1 MSRKIVVPV
10 VLLLLTALVLTM
22 VWPTSTA
29 KAKVNRRFLSKVIF
43 IHHKKGHAKPQGV
56 GGGKGN
62 KQESEGVYS
71 YIAKGAKWKELEA
84 LVLNPACNE
93 NPDGGMDEMIIDA
106 TLTALD
112 EWETAGSKN
121 LAIFGDL
128 LIDDGIT
135 YEAGAYR
142 SYNTITFG
150 HYPEPGVIAV
160 TSVWGYF
167 TGPPQMREI
176 VEAHILM
183 NDDYEWGDGSIESF
197 LMDVQNIMTHELGHW
212 AGMGDIYDATATE
225 ETMYGYSTE
234 GETKKRD
241 LYYGDING
249 ITGLYK

>member
-1 MSRKIVVPV
+1 MNRKLAVP
-10 VLLLLTALVLTM
+10 VLLLVLTAVVVTAL
-22 VWPTSTA
+22 WPTSTA

-43 IHHKKGHAKPQGV
+43 IHHKKGHAKPSGV
-56 GGGKGN
+56 GNAK
-62 KQESEGVYS
+62 KDKESEGVYS
-71 YIAKGAKWKELEA
+71 YIAKGARWKELEA
-84 LVLNPACNE
+84 LVLNPACTE
-93 NPDGGMDEMIIDA
+93 NPDGGMDETIIDA

-112 EWETAGSKN
+112 EWETGGSKN

-128 LIDDGIT
+128 LIDDNIT

-167 TGPPQMREI
+167 TGPPSMREI

-183 NDDYEWGDGSIESF
+183 NDDYEWADATVDE
-197 LMDVQNIMTHELGHW
+197 LMMDVQNIMTHELGHW
-212 AGMGDIYDATATE
+212 AGMADVYDATATE